1 MGRPETH
8 LDPSEGPLQSFAF
21 ELRALRR
28 SVGNPSYREL
38 ASRANYSGTTLSEA
52 ARGLSLPS
60 LDVTLAYV
68 RACEGDPVF
77 WRKKWTETEAAL
89 GAANRPANRPA
100 DRPATRARSAVAE
113 SATSLTPA
121 PHPEYRSASAL
132 AGRLAAA
139 RLRRTLPALA
149 GIAGVAGV
157 AGMVGT
163 AKLVNGKPKATALT
177 ALAGTCIASG
187 FWLGRSL
194 RDA

>member
-8 LDPSEGPLQSFAF
+8 LDPSEGPLQSFAY

-77 WRKKWTETEAAL
+77 WRRKWAETEAAL
-89 GAANRPANRPA
+89 GAANRPAA
-100 DRPATRARSAVAE
+100 RARSAVAE

-121 PHPEYRSASAL
+121 PHPGYRRASAL
-132 AGRLAAA
+132 DDRPAAA

-149 GIAGVAGV
+149 GIASV

-163 AKLVNGKPKATALT
+163 AKLVGGNPKTTALT